1 MLDFFGLFQFETLYA
16 VLALAAIAV
25 IFLVIIIVMQSK
37 LRKLGAR
44 LDKFMIGKETK
55 DFETVINKRFSEIDE
70 LKETSSKYGTRISD
84 IEEEMFSVYKK
95 VGIVKY
101 DAFNEMGGKLS
112 FALAM
117 LDKSNN
123 GYVIN
128 AIHSREGCYTYAK
141 EIVRGESFIT
151 LGEEEK
157 KALEKAVN
165 SDNTMAD

>member
-16 VLALAAIAV
+16 VLGLAAFV
-25 IFLVIIIVMQSK
+25 IILLVIIIVLHSK
-37 LRKLGAR
+37 IKKLGGR
-44 LDKFMIGKETK
+44 MDKFMVGDDTK
-55 DFETVINKRFSEIDE
+55 SLEAVMTTRFSEIDE
-70 LKETSSKYGTRISD
+70 LKQTAQKHNKRITR
-84 IEEEMFSVYKK
+84 IEEEMVSVYKK

-141 EIVRGESFIT
+141 EIVKGESYIT

-165 SDNTMAD
+165 SDSIMTD